1 MWQNIC
7 NYNVILPIYYNV
19 AEYLHSASN
28 VVLCVGILATVIYSA
43 LNSWITA
50 SFCESQWHTLYFSLL
65 HYHIINFTH
74 WPNFQASL
82 RLRAGAVSNDL
93 RTTPAALARQWFFSR
108 TEKVPRFGGRRC
120 VAVWPCVC
128 LSVFLSV
135 RFYLS
140 LLFKCVINISHLL

>member
-1 MWQNIC
+1 MLQKICILLQMYCNVLEYWQLWFIPPWIPESPQAS
-7 NYNVILPIYYNV
+7 VSHSGILYTFPSSITIS
-19 AEYLHSASN
+19 SAS
-28 VVLCVGILATVIYSA
+28 LTG
-43 LNSWITA
+43 
-50 SFCESQWHTLYFSLL
+50 
-65 HYHIINFTH
+65 

-140 LLFKCVINISHLL
+140 FFCGLTSNISSSSNNCIIVAKYLDK